1 MRDLALATAL
11 GPMAVAGV
19 LATRRVLSAE
29 ESARSGDDGT
39 GVRPVD
45 AVADEAVPEQ
55 SGHRHVGE
63 TEPPSPGGGVR
74 AGRDIHVEN
83 QGSGAAV
90 GQAHIVNNYQV
101 TQTAVRLPYR
111 IGRVPALA
119 SPFQER
125 DVPEPVGGRPLVLA
139 GMFGTGKSQLAACYA
154 ESAWDSGDLHLLLW
168 VDASSR
174 EAVLSAYARAGQ
186 DVLGRTYADAADG
199 AQAFLNWLRPAGGT
213 QPHPWLVVLDG
224 VTDPAHLTGL
234 WPPASPVGRVLVTSN
249 RADFE
254 GPGNPQVVR
263 VRPFTFEEAHAYLEL
278 ALELNP
284 AARQAIGN
292 DVRAFVARAAGEIE
306 SGGLALDTYL
316 DTHLASRGAAP
327 GRDDARPTPLQRS
340 IDAAAAMAPDGVV
353 RAVFATITQLDG
365 ERVPEDILVTE
376 AALRHI
382 ALLGDRL
389 RAAGAQRQGADAPAP
404 AAPER
409 TVPREW
415 QGADAP
421 APATPERT
429 VPREWQGADA
439 PAPAAPERS
448 VPRIVPVV
456 ADPVLAARLERY
468 VSLVAAARIVPVDAD
483 AVRAALRALHATS
496 MVDREEVGGF
506 RSVSTASYARRASL
520 AGVTSLYDEEPVRQG
535 LLDAVAAAWPDVER
549 SLLHARSL
557 WDTAE
562 ALGACDA
569 EIDGRS
575 VAGLGR
581 GAGLHPVAFRYG
593 RSLGAWGRYGRA
605 EEYFRDLVRLDSERL
620 GTEHPDMLKGLARA
634 ARWRGARGD
643 EFGAAS
649 ELDGVLARQRAV
661 LGAEDP
667 ELLTIRC
674 DLATVRLSA
683 VGWDAPAPRA
693 ELAAVLADRIRLL
706 GPDHIGTLHTAS
718 EIVAAMLGRETTEP
732 LAPDVDAA
740 AGLLLDGD
748 DRRRFSES
756 TLASALHD
764 RLLRTAGADH
774 PFTIAAMRL
783 HVTACARGGDH
794 AQARALVERA
804 LADARRALGPDHPE
818 TLKCRIAAAAAGVTN
833 SGWAVF
839 ERTLREVHDRW
850 EELERGHPWAVIIR
864 RQLLR
869 FASPDPDP
877 AAFAETSAE
886 LLADTERVFGA
897 CHRLTRQL
905 LADMAE
911 KNERAGRP
919 VAALV
924 ALADLAA
931 RCARVPGPEHP
942 GTLRVRLRL
951 ASVRGSQGDTLGALT
966 ALVELHV
973 DCVRVLG
980 PEHPV
985 TLDTRHQLALN
996 RYVAGDTPGALSDLA
1011 RLLAVRERL
1020 DGPGAASTREVRDD
1034 LERMRADEEG

>member
-39 GVRPVD
+39 GVLPVH
-45 AVADEAVPEQ
+45 AVADEAVPEP
-55 SGHRHVGE
+55 SGHRRVGE

-254 GPGNPQVVR
+254 GPGSPQVVR

-284 AARQAIGN
+284 AARRAVGN

-316 DTHLASRGAAP
+316 DAYLASRGAAP
-327 GRDDARPTPLQRS
+327 GRDEARPTPLQRS

-389 RAAGAQRQGADAPAP
+389 RAAGAQWLGADAPAP
-404 AAPER
+404 AA
-409 TVPREW
+409 
-415 QGADAP
+415 Q
-421 APATPERT
+421 
-429 VPREWQGADA
+429 
-439 PAPAAPERS
+439 ERS
-448 VPRIVPVV
+448 VPREAARIVPVE
-456 ADPVLAARLERY
+456 AAPALAALVERY
-468 VSLVAAARIVPVDAD
+468 ISREAAAWIVPVDAD
-483 AVRAALRALHATS
+483 AVRVALRALHATS
-496 MVDREEVGGF
+496 LVDREETGGF
-506 RSVSTASYARRASL
+506 RSVSTVPYARRASL
-520 AGVTSLYDEEPVRQG
+520 AGVPSLYDEEPVRQG

-549 SLLHARSL
+549 SLLHAGSL

-575 VAGLGR
+575 VADLSR
-581 GAGLHPVAFRYG
+581 GDGLHPVAFRYG

-649 ELDGVLARQRAV
+649 ELADVTARQRAV
-661 LGAEDP
+661 LGDEDP
-667 ELLTIRC
+667 ELLTTRC
-674 DLATVRLSA
+674 DLAAARLSA
-683 VGWDAPAPRA
+683 IGWDAPAPRA

-706 GPDHIGTLHTAS
+706 GPDHIDTLHTAS

-732 LAPDVDAA
+732 LVPDVDAA

-748 DRRRFSES
+748 DRRRFSET
-756 TLASALHD
+756 TLASALHA
-764 RLLRTAGADH
+764 RLLRTVGADH
-774 PFTIAAMRL
+774 PFAIVAMRL
-783 HVTACARGGDH
+783 HASACARGGDH
-794 AQARALVERA
+794 AQAQALVARA
-804 LADARRALGPDHPE
+804 FTDARRALGPDHPA
-818 TLKCRIAAAAAGVTN
+818 TLECRIAVAVAGATG
-833 SGWAVF
+833 SGRRVF
-839 ERTLREVHDRW
+839 ERTLRDMHDRW
-850 EELERGHPWAVIIR
+850 EERERGHPWTVIIR
-864 RQLLR
+864 GRLLR
-869 FASPDPDP
+869 FASPDPEP

-897 CHRLTRQL
+897 CHRRTRQL
-905 LADMAE
+905 LADVAE
-911 KNERAGRP
+911 THERAGRP

-951 ASVRGSQGDTLGALT
+951 ASARGSQADTLGALT

-1020 DGPGAASTREVRDD
+1020 DGSGAASTREVRDD
-1034 LERMRADEEG
+1034 LERMRADEEE